1 MVKDFTPDERKRSQE
16 RDMVNSPAHY
26 TSGSIEC
33 IDYMKEVLTASEYI
47 GYLRGNMIKY
57 QHRCRDKGKFQEDL
71 KKVEW
76 YSKRLNDYLDGK

>member
-1 MVKDFTPDERKRSQE
+1 MVKDK

-33 IDYMKEVLTASEYI
+33 IDYIEEVLSPSEYI

-57 QHRCRDKGKFQEDL
+57 QHRCSDKGKFQEDL

-76 YSKRLNDYLDGK
+76 YIQRLNKYLDGR